1 MTRGINSSCIRLYYL
16 GGKCHIYVGLINLF
30 STNKTIH
37 NATTLSSRKWRFW
50 LSNFCHF
57 SPLILYF
64 PTSFVRNWPDVAH
77 FSKVFA
83 TFPFFAFCLLM
94 SVFRHFN
101 TIWIALT
108 KERLWF
114 SEICCCAANCENVWT
129 ADHFICKFSALPWL
143 AAGWPQTGAG
153 AGWLLNTFKSF
164 PLIDPNFALS
174 VSANTDWQIFYVFS
188 NFIEEKRRKTKSS

>member
-1 MTRGINSSCIRLYYL
+1 MTRGINSSCRLYYL

-50 LSNFCHF
+50 LSNFCHILL
-57 SPLILYF
+57 LILYF
-64 PTSFVRNWPDVAH
+64 HTSSVRNWPNVPILPR
-77 FSKVFA
+77 FLQL
-83 TFPFFAFCLLM
+83 FPFLLFARCCLY
-94 SVFRHFN
+94 SG
-101 TIWIALT
+101 ISIQ
-108 KERLWF
+108 
-114 SEICCCAANCENVWT
+114 SE
-129 ADHFICKFSALPWL
+129 LPWRRNASGSRRSAVL
-143 AAGWPQTGAG
+143 LIAKMSELRIISFANFLRCPGWPQTGAG

-174 VSANTDWQIFYVFS
+174 VSAAPDWQIFYVFS

>member
-1 MTRGINSSCIRLYYL
+1 MRQRSVLGSGVSGYVISAIFLPWFYISTLRLS
-16 GGKCHIYVGLINLF
+16 G
-30 STNKTIH
+30 
-37 NATTLSSRKWRFW
+37 
-50 LSNFCHF
+50 
-57 SPLILYF
+57 
-64 PTSFVRNWPDVAH
+64 NWPDVAH

-83 TFPFFAFCLLM
+83 TFPFFAFSLLM
-94 SVFRHFN
+94 SVFRHFS
-101 TIWIALT
+101 TIWIALR

-114 SEICCCAANCENVWT
+114 LKICCAANCENVWT

-174 VSANTDWQIFYVFS
+174 VSANTDWQIFYVFP